1 MTKFIATLL
10 ALAFATLANLASAA
24 TPPSDL
30 KSMQPF
36 QRFAKGA
43 GEGYALEYAPRNKAQ
58 FAALLRGDKKK
69 LRVPCEVIV
78 RQMVE
83 AHPGLPFE
91 GCEGAA
97 AAIEKGDDFAV
108 VACQDQMLQ
117 RGNLLAVTNKD
128 GSAFGAWHRA
138 CLPGEMVLTY
148 KGQSIVSTT
157 CGNPLIPVAAPAA
170 LQPIVTG
177 VCPSGFAIIANAWSL
192 RSLGGLRKEAEELV
206 AAANARESDE
216 GRSLT
221 VYQPPSVSRTLGARL
236 RADVKVRAQVSGNVL
251 QVRYL
256 DPKTAKVV
264 RELGTM
270 TLIQG
275 VGTFRFSDD
284 PREYVVE
291 TVWPREFVSPT
302 VSGNERRLRVFPSE
316 WGKFCSMNTHGISL
330 P

>member
-1 MTKFIATLL
+1 MRKIIATLL
-10 ALAFATLANLASAA
+10 ALAFATLASSAHAEWKWQHFGADPYA
-24 TPPSDL
+24 TSREAAM
-30 KSMQPF
+30 KT
-36 QRFAKGA
+36 REIAFAK
-43 GEGYALEYAPRNKAQ
+43 L
-58 FAALLRGDKKK
+58 
-69 LRVPCEVIV
+69 
-78 RQMVE
+78 
-83 AHPGLPFE
+83 GLPAE
-91 GCEGAA
+91 AVAVAMQATAKPSEPTKLTNGDRLGSM
-97 AAIEKGDDFAV
+97 ISKGSIVHRDVLVNFKNPS
-108 VACQDQMLQ
+108 Q
-117 RGNLLAVTNKD
+117 RGMEFVAKAEKWVVTSEGKIYTILLPEVCNNWSVTT
-128 GSAFGAWHRA
+128 AQA
-138 CLPGEMVLTY
+138 
-148 KGQSIVSTT
+148 
-157 CGNPLIPVAAPAA
+157 PVAQQTTAPASVVGA
-170 LQPIVTG
+170 
-177 VCPSGFAIIANAWSL
+177 CPNGYTIIANAWSL
-192 RSLGGLRKEAEELV
+192 QSLGGLHKEAEELV

-275 VGTFRFSDD
+275 VGTLRFPDD

-302 VSGNERRLRVFPSE
+302 MSGGERRLRIFPSE
-316 WGKFCSMNTHGISL
+316 WGKFCSMNAHGISL